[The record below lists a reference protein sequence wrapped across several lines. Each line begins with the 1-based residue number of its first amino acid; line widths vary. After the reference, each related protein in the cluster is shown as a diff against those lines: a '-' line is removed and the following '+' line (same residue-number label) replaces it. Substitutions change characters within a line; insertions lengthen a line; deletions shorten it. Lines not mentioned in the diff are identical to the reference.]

1 VDAWDYRLYG
11 NYLALLTLH
20 DTFLKSKERIVTGNQ
35 PLGELATEMVIIITS
50 LESEADQARCF
61 DLIEAVPFLQIYGRA
76 EETFLGLNTDISVY
90 MIGEQPTEFK
100 KMFGKVDIP
109 LSDSAF
115 YERHRDV
122 IVNQCLRAADVM
134 IRYIKSIP
142 SMKIDELEINIQFP
156 WASYIKNPR
165 VPKFNRP

>member
-1 VDAWDYRLYG
+1 MA
-11 NYLALLTLH
+11 
-20 DTFLKSKERIVTGNQ
+20 
-35 PLGELATEMVIIITS
+35 ITS

-61 DLIEAVPFLQIYGRA
+61 DFIEAVPFLQIYGRA

-90 MIGEQPTEFK
+90 MIGEDPIAFK

-109 LSDSAF
+109 LSDTAF

-122 IVNQCLRAADVM
+122 ILNECLRAANVM
-134 IRYIKSIP
+134 IGYIKSIP

-156 WASYIKNPR
+156 
-165 VPKFNRP
+165 